1 MVNFDFLH
9 LLSALLQ
16 FLLSFLV
23 SVFLHG
29 GVGLVLMF
37 FIKSGATES
46 SADFI
51 LWLKLSTIKSN
62 DKYLLK
68 KTSFD
73 NMVSLVIDAV
83 PPPFCPPLVENKKLK
98 FGGEASVRTTG
109 ASVPSHVPE
118 RRMLPKLLSKITSFM
133 LKEHF

>member
-1 MVNFDFLH
+1 MGG
-9 LLSALLQ
+9 LLKTKA
-16 FLLSFLV
+16 
-23 SVFLHG
+23 
-29 GVGLVLMF
+29 
-37 FIKSGATES
+37 
-46 SADFI
+46 
-51 LWLKLSTIKSN
+51 WYSN

-109 ASVPSHVPE
+109 ASVPSHVSV
-118 RRMLPKLLSKITSFM
+118 RRLLSKLLSKITSFM
-133 LKEHF
+133 IKDLFKKAHVQHFHFNVCGERVLIMSFQKNSPGCDLSA